1 MIAARNRDMAQKNRN
16 TRQGKSPATDW
27 EGVRQRLDAA
37 ADLFNRG
44 ISPEE
49 RQEILKARARALAR
63 EPRPAETEGG
73 ALEVLEF
80 LLAYEMYGIEM
91 SWVRET
97 LPLRDLTPVPCTPPF
112 VLGLINVRG
121 RIMSVI
127 DIKRFFDLPEKGL
140 TDLNKVIIVHD
151 GGMEFGILA
160 DAVCGVRTIPLA
172 QLQPSLP
179 TLTGVREEYLKGVTK
194 ERLVILDGKKLLN
207 DRKLIVHEEM
217 EA

>member
-1 MIAARNRDMAQKNRN
+1 MEQKTKKMKPIAGREL
-16 TRQGKSPATDW
+16 T
-27 EGVRQRLDAA
+27 AA
-37 ADLFNRG
+37 
-44 ISPEE
+44 EE
-49 RQEILKARARALAR
+49 KRILKARAQALAR
-63 EPRPAETEGG
+63 EPRQEETAGG
-73 ALEVLEF
+73 SLEVLEF
-80 LLAYEMYGIEM
+80 LLAYERYGIEM

-121 RIMSVI
+121 QIMSVI

-160 DAVCGVRTIPLA
+160 DAVCGVRTIPLV

-179 TLTGVREEYLKGVTK
+179 TLTGVREEYLKGVTR
-194 ERLVILDGKKLLN
+194 ERTVVLDGRKLLG
-207 DRKLIVHEEM
+207 DRKIIVHEEIGD
-217 EA
+217 